1 MAYGLITSRLE
12 SGHTLTGIGG
22 SNPSLSASFPLPP
35 GSRVNCGA
43 SAELREQSKRA
54 KQRSVAE
61 LLEKVPPRKRT
72 YLNGYRGFK
81 SLPLRQTCPGQILFG
96 NFTSLSLPC
105 LQNVCRHLITIKVGL
120 RCEVP

>member
-1 MAYGLITSRLE
+1 IAYGLITSRHE

-72 YLNGYRGFK
+72 YLNGYRGFN
-81 SLPLRQTCPGQILFG
+81 S
-96 NFTSLSLPC
+96 SLSARPAHAKFFLAI
-105 LQNVCRHLITIKVGL
+105 LQVYLYRAFRMSVGI
-120 RCEVP
+120 